1 MQPRNAR
8 ACLASLHDFDFQI
21 LILQIAL
28 LLMFP
33 LRGLAQADSAQ
44 EPEKATAESGREKW
58 RLLWQSIACTPLH
71 RLSHLLCL
79 GWPGTH

>member
-44 EPEKATAESGREKW
+44 EPEKATAESDAKNGDCFGRAS
-58 RLLWQSIACTPLH
+58 RARPST
-71 RLSHLLCL
+71 
-79 GWPGTH
+79 G